1 MVVPI
6 AHQEIQVVHFHNDLV
21 ANTLSYIGKLVS
33 ATVIFKLMASIF
45 PQIRQKRYHF
55 LTSIPWLSLGFA
67 ESAESAESEP
77 LIDKSLP

>member
-1 MVVPI
+1 M
-6 AHQEIQVVHFHNDLV
+6 

-55 LTSIPWLSLGFA
+55 LTIIPWLSLGY
-67 ESAESAESEP
+67 ESLESESLEP